1 MADFISPF
9 SKRPHNDE
17 DDGRLR
23 IRSKPLIWCLLIS
36 CYLLMVYCL
45 GFVIAT
51 VTVPI
56 VGIVFGI
63 SNKRLEQH
71 KA

>member
-17 DDGRLR
+17 DDGRLL
-23 IRSKPLIWCLLIS
+23 IRSKPLIWCLLVS

-63 SNKRLEQH
+63 SNNRLAQH